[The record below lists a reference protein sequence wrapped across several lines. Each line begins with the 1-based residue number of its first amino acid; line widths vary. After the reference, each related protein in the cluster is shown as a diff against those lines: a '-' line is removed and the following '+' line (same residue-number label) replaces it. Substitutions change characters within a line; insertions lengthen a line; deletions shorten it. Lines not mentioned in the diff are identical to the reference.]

1 VNDFAVMPK
10 AVFLR
15 VHDKRSGHMYRLTMQ
30 HGITN
35 ASMDY
40 MRVAELHCHAK
51 MAAGGLHVWING
63 TEVSSDEAA
72 IEIVHR
78 S

>member
-1 VNDFAVMPK
+1 MPK

-15 VHDKRSGHMYRLTMQ
+15 VHDNGSGHMYRLSMQ
-30 HGITN
+30 NGVTN
-35 ASMDY
+35 ASVDY
-40 MRVAELHCHAK
+40 MSVAKLHCHAK

-63 TEVSSDEAA
+63 SEVPSDEAA
-72 IEIVHR
+72 IEIVHT